1 MFFFKNGAENW
12 DLTSLEKF
20 IKEKLGVEEADENR
34 NIADLTDFVNTNKE
48 QAGAAAAKCSR
59 PPLEEVTED
68 FPPPP
73 PEELGSDSESF
84 KLSAVI
90 AARSKVSL
98 LVRLV
103 VFSQCFNF

>member
-1 MFFFKNGAENW
+1 MSPDYHDNHYRNGR
-12 DLTSLEKF
+12 K
-20 IKEKLGVEEADENR
+20 IEAYKGAR

-98 LVRLV
+98 LVRLA